1 MFNPIT
7 NRFEGKLI
15 LRIISLLMFF
25 ISVAK
30 PQTSYYHPEI
40 PEAGKTLEIVYNPF
54 SGESQ
59 FSINDDVYIII
70 TEIDQEGER
79 LSIYQK
85 MEKEKTVFVSNI
97 NLSAKSSF
105 LQIYFIT
112 LSENSWDTKAN
123 LRISVFNE
131 DGVKARNGNHYDFGE
146 EIKNYPDNYAVYRN
160 KWFLE
165 KFQKPGTYKSIIKG
179 DLDRLL
185 QVRDTSAGLLL
196 AHSYGYLLLEEKQKS
211 YDIIEKMV
219 RLYPDKAY
227 TFDAVSLFINEL
239 FSSRMDAVLFEKII
253 SLTESLVLKKTYS
266 PYAWDLVRTFSTSI
280 FSDSCISVVCRD
292 WIKSQPDN
300 PAPYYLLS
308 LILSKQNINAYS
320 YRKVLVDKFINL
332 TLSGK
337 LRLYG
342 DVGGKTNLPKL
353 SYGYY
358 LLSEIY
364 FAENNFVEAL
374 SAIQTAIGLNK
385 DPNDRMFL
393 LSGNIWFG
401 LSNYRLAE
409 ESYFNA
415 WSSGSANAKEKIL
428 LCYQITH
435 NDTTGFEGYF
445 LEKTKTDLTDNHR
458 E

>member
-1 MFNPIT
+1 
-7 NRFEGKLI
+7 
-15 LRIISLLMFF
+15 
-25 ISVAK
+25 
-30 PQTSYYHPEI
+30 
-40 PEAGKTLEIVYNPF
+40 
-54 SGESQ
+54 
-59 FSINDDVYIII
+59 
-70 TEIDQEGER
+70 
-79 LSIYQK
+79 
-85 MEKEKTVFVSNI
+85 
-97 NLSAKSSF
+97 
-105 LQIYFIT
+105 
-112 LSENSWDTKAN
+112 
-123 LRISVFNE
+123 
-131 DGVKARNGNHYDFGE
+131 
-146 EIKNYPDNYAVYRN
+146 
-160 KWFLE
+160 
-165 KFQKPGTYKSIIKG
+165 
-179 DLDRLL
+179 
-185 QVRDTSAGLLL
+185 
-196 AHSYGYLLLEEKQKS
+196 
-211 YDIIEKMV
+211 
-219 RLYPDKAY
+219 
-227 TFDAVSLFINEL
+227 
-239 FSSRMDAVLFEKII
+239 VL
-253 SLTESLVLKKTYS
+253 T
-266 PYAWDLVRTFSTSI
+266 
-280 FSDSCISVVCRD
+280 
-292 WIKSQPDN
+292 
-300 PAPYYLLS
+300 
-308 LILSKQNINAYS
+308 
-320 YRKVLVDKFINL
+320 DKFINL

-458 E
+458 K